1 MRRKKTTAR
10 SDGRPTSQPKPR
22 PGACRFSLS
31 CIRDAKGEPTAA
43 GDDSHVRLTLQM
55 PEDDVECFA
64 FALVYVLGLLSFHDG
79 RPRGY
84 SGRFFE
90 DDDEWRADDMLR
102 HMEFRRGCLH
112 FYADYVRGRCVKTT
126 VEVTS
131 HGIVTVETVNR
142 GEAALRWVDKLKGK
156 NFLRAVE

>member
-1 MRRKKTTAR
+1 MT
-10 SDGRPTSQPKPR
+10 DEHEPIEHD
-22 PGACRFSLS
+22 L
-31 CIRDAKGEPTAA
+31 IRAGTVVDFEVVDTKVEPTAA

-90 DDDEWRADDMLR
+90 DNDEWRADDMLR
-102 HMEFRRGCLH
+102 HLEFQRGCLH

-126 VEVTS
+126 VEITS

>member
-1 MRRKKTTAR
+1 MTNEHEPIEH
-10 SDGRPTSQPKPR
+10 D
-22 PGACRFSLS
+22 L
-31 CIRDAKGEPTAA
+31 IRAGTVVDFEVVDTKVEPTAA

-102 HMEFRRGCLH
+102 HLEFQRGCLH

-126 VEVTS
+126 VEITS

>member
-1 MRRKKTTAR
+1 MTDEHE
-10 SDGRPTSQPKPR
+10 SIE
-22 PGACRFSLS
+22 LEL
-31 CIRDAKGEPTAA
+31 IRTGTLVDFEIVNTNIQPTAA
-43 GDDSHVRLTLQM
+43 GDDSHVRLTLQI

-84 SGRFFE
+84 SGKFFD

-102 HMEFRRGCLH
+102 HLEFRGGRLY
-112 FYADYVRGRCVKTT
+112 FDADYVRGRCLKTT

-131 HGIVTVETVNR
+131 DGVVTVETVNR
-142 GEAALRWVDKLKGK
+142 GEAAIRWVDRLRGK
-156 NFLRAVE
+156 KYLQAVE

>member
-1 MRRKKTTAR
+1 MT
-10 SDGRPTSQPKPR
+10 DEHEPIEHD
-22 PGACRFSLS
+22 L
-31 CIRDAKGEPTAA
+31 IRAGTVVDFEVIDTIVEPTAA
-43 GDDSHVRLTLQM
+43 GDDSHVRLTLQI
-55 PEDDVECFA
+55 PEYDVECFA

-90 DDDEWRADDMLR
+90 DNDEWRADDMLR
-102 HMEFRRGCLH
+102 HLEFQRGCLH

-126 VEVTS
+126 VEITS

>member
-1 MRRKKTTAR
+1 MT
-10 SDGRPTSQPKPR
+10 DEHEPIEHD
-22 PGACRFSLS
+22 L
-31 CIRDAKGEPTAA
+31 IRAGTVVDFEVVDTIVEPTAA
-43 GDDSHVRLTLQM
+43 GDDSHVRLTLQI
-55 PEDDVECFA
+55 PEYDVECFA

-90 DDDEWRADDMLR
+90 DNDEWRADDMLR
-102 HMEFRRGCLH
+102 HLEFQRGCLH

-126 VEVTS
+126 VEITS

>member
-1 MRRKKTTAR
+1 MT
-10 SDGRPTSQPKPR
+10 DEHEPIEHE
-22 PGACRFSLS
+22 L
-31 CIRDAKGEPTAA
+31 IRTGTLVDFEVVDTKVEPTAA

-64 FALVYVLGLLSFHDG
+64 FAFVYVLGLLSFHDG

-102 HMEFRRGCLH
+102 HLEFRRGCLH
-112 FYADYVRGRCVKTT
+112 FDADYVRGRCVKTT

-156 NFLRAVE
+156 NCLRAVE

>member
-1 MRRKKTTAR
+1 MT
-10 SDGRPTSQPKPR
+10 DEHEPIEHD
-22 PGACRFSLS
+22 L
-31 CIRDAKGEPTAA
+31 IRAGTVVDFEVVDTIVEPTAA
-43 GDDSHVRLTLQM
+43 GDDSHVRLTLQI
-55 PEDDVECFA
+55 PEHDVECFA

-90 DDDEWRADDMLR
+90 DNDEWRADDMLR
-102 HMEFRRGCLH
+102 HLEFQRGCLH

-126 VEVTS
+126 VEITS

-142 GEAALRWVDKLKGK
+142 GEAAIRWVDKLKGK